1 MVVLGKRKV
10 DRNFI
15 LSSLKKIRSLFSYV
29 TDCPDMLL
37 KDIEIIVPSRYMV
50 FPCDIIDLRKFLI
63 QEEIVSFNPILL
75 FSHIF
80 AEKYLKDYS
89 LFLILDS
96 EKIDTNNSRYGGLQ
110 LNFCEKL
117 DITKLI
123 TRIIVN
129 EPSACGSFDTVK
141 NLIKEFGLGVECL
154 ISNSI
159 PGISSPNKR
168 LSYNITPKTAQRI
181 TGKSDL
187 SLTPKEKNIFDFL
200 RRVKKDYNLNI
211 QMRVVGGWVRD
222 KLLGKESDDI
232 DIAIDMPGYDF
243 AKIVAE
249 AAVKYNI
256 TKNPKAYRVSLEK
269 SADLNEKIL
278 DDKLMVGAVNLFG
291 QKIEFVP
298 MRTEHYPDPNS
309 RQPEITTTNSPE
321 EDSKRRD
328 LTFNALYYN
337 IDTGKIDDFVGGVKD
352 LGLEDGKMILRT
364 PDEPY
369 KTFYEDPLRLLRVLR
384 FHSRFPNSVID
395 PSIIKAMQ
403 DPSIHE
409 SYTKKVAPE
418 RTGPEIMKML
428 AGEDPVSSLKLLFE
442 SGLYKTVFKV
452 PSMGTIDEQG
462 IQMEQQTP
470 WHKYNLMQHTL
481 EVVKNLNK
489 IMKDNRETDYMRGLM
504 NIAAVFHDFGKMQG
518 GIQQPHPKNKE
529 QMQYIGH
536 EKESTKMADQIMKSI
551 GVGKDDRDIVNQV
564 IRLHMRPLDAD
575 KWGPKGRGKFLRDT
589 RMHGK
594 DEEHKDL
601 WKYVFYHAQADS
613 MSSQPDKFNI
623 EENQKTFSDFRN
635 FVESPTGSFRG
646 TVLNGNDIINI
657 FPQLKPSSGY
667 IKEVLDY
674 IKELQDTNKI
684 DVSKDISIAKQQA
697 VEAVQQIAPQII
709 NKYKETTMG
718 SNCFKKVKISQVAP
732 LSGEIIIEDPEI
744 KKGPDVV
751 IPKYRVDMRVRDRRK
766 SVAQPQQFGK
776 VESIKGNKIKIV
788 WNPGDKEKRREEI
801 FDMVENTEILSLII
815 EEI

>member
-1 MVVLGKRKV
+1 MLGKGKV
-10 DRNFI
+10 DKNFI
-15 LSSLKKIRSLFSYV
+15 LSSLKKIRSLFPYV
-29 TDCPDMLL
+29 IDCPDKLL
-37 KDIEIIVPSRYMV
+37 KDLELIIPSRYMV
-50 FPCDIIDLRKFLI
+50 FPCDIIDLRNFLI
-63 QEEIVSFNPILL
+63 KEEIVSFNPIPL

-80 AEKYLKDYS
+80 AKKYLKDYS

-96 EKIDTNNSRYGGLQ
+96 EKIDTDNSRYGGLQ

-123 TRIIVN
+123 IRIIVN
-129 EPSACGSFDTVK
+129 EPSACGSFNTVK

-154 ISNSI
+154 VSNSI

-168 LSYNITPKTAQRI
+168 LSRTIVPKIAQRI
-181 TGKSDL
+181 TGEPDL
-187 SLTPKEKNIFDFL
+187 SLTPKEKNIFEFL
-200 RRVKKDYNLNI
+200 RQVKKNYNLNI

-222 KLLGKESDDI
+222 KLLGMESDDI

-249 AAVKYNI
+249 AAVKNNI
-256 TKNPKAYRVSLEK
+256 TKDPKAYRVSLEK
-269 SADLNEKIL
+269 SADPNEKIP

-298 MRTEHYPDPNS
+298 MRTEYYPDPNS
-309 RQPEITTTNSPE
+309 RQPEVTTTNSPE

-328 LTFNALYYN
+328 LSFNALYYN
-337 IDTGKIDDFVGGVKD
+337 IETGKIDDFVGGVKD

-369 KTFYEDPLRLLRVLR
+369 KTFHEDPLRLLRVLR

-418 RTGPEIMKML
+418 RAGPEIMKML
-428 AGEDPVSSLKLLFE
+428 MGDDPVNSLKLLFE

-452 PSMGTIDEQG
+452 PSMETINEQG
-462 IQMEQQTP
+462 IQMDQQTP
-470 WHKYNLMQHTL
+470 WHKYNLAEHTL
-481 EVVKNLNK
+481 EVIKNLNQ
-489 IMKDNRETDYMRGLM
+489 IMKDNGETDYMRGLM
-504 NIAAVFHDFGKMQG
+504 NLGGLWHDFGKMQK
-518 GIQQPHPKNKE
+518 GIQQPHPKNKG

-536 EKESTKMADQIMKSI
+536 ERESAIMADQIMKSI
-551 GVGKDDRDIVNQV
+551 GVGKDDRNIVNQV
-564 IRLHMRPLDAD
+564 IKLHMRPLDAD

-623 EENQKTFSDFRN
+623 EESQKSFNDFRN

-646 TVLNGNDIINI
+646 TVLNGNDIISI

-674 IKELQDTNKI
+674 IKELQDANKI

-697 VEAVQQIAPQII
+697 IEAVHQIAPQII

-718 SNCFKKVKISQVAP
+718 SNWFKKVKISQVAP
-732 LSGEIIIEDPEI
+732 LSGESTIEDPEI
-744 KKGPDVV
+744 KKGPDN
-751 IPKYRVDMRVRDRRK
+751 ILPKYQVDMKVRDRRR
-766 SVAQPQQFGK
+766 SVAQAQQFGK

-801 FDMVENTEILSLII
+801 FDMVENTEILSLIV